1 MVVPVQLY
9 PEARLITARTPADW
23 LVANRYF
30 PSGVTAKEVMAERVG
45 GVLQAVV
52 GMACPVEEGIPPV
65 ME

>member
-1 MVVPVQLY
+1 MVVQLY
-9 PEARLITARTPADW
+9 PETSVIMARTPADW
-23 LVANRYF
+23 LVAKRYF

>member
-9 PEARLITARTPADW
+9 PEASVIIARTPADW

-45 GVLQAVV
+45 DVQAVV